1 MTGEERRREIIKT
14 MRELKEPVSGATL
27 ARKYKVSRQVIV
39 QDIALLRAMHYGVVS
54 TARGY
59 QLKDGD
65 DRAQGRS
72 KDDSFRRV
80 FHVSHTDAQ
89 IEEEL
94 NTIVDN
100 GGKVLDVFV
109 EHAVYGP
116 IRADLKVSCR
126 RHVQDFLEDIQ
137 SGKSSPLKNLTSGIH
152 FHTVAADSE
161 ETLDIIEGE
170 LKKRGYLL

>member
-1 MTGEERRREIIKT
+1 MTGVERRREIIKT

-39 QDIALLRAMHYGVVS
+39 QDIALLRAVHYDIVS

-59 QLKDGD
+59 QLAGERELPGRPALQDGP
-65 DRAQGRS
+65 S
-72 KDDSFRRV
+72 RV

-109 EHAVYGP
+109 DHEVYGS
-116 IRADLKVSCR
+116 IRAELKVSCR

-137 SGKSSPLKNLTSGIH
+137 SGKSSPLKNLTSGVH
-152 FHTVAADSE
+152 YHTVEGDSE
-161 ETLDIIEGE
+161 ETLDIIENE
-170 LKKRGYLL
+170 LKKKGYLL

>member
-1 MTGEERRREIIKT
+1 MTGVERRREIIKT

-27 ARKYKVSRQVIV
+27 ARKCKVSRQVIV
-39 QDIALLRAMHYGVVS
+39 QDIALLRAVHYDIVS

-59 QLKDGD
+59 QLVGEREQPEPLILEDGL
-65 DRAQGRS
+65 
-72 KDDSFRRV
+72 RRV
-80 FHVSHTDAQ
+80 FHVSHTDDQ
-89 IEEEL
+89 IEDEL

-109 EHAVYGP
+109 EHAVYGS

-126 RHVQDFLEDIQ
+126 RHVQDFLGDIQ

-152 FHTVAADSE
+152 YHTVEGDSK
-161 ETLDIIEGE
+161 ETLDIIENE
-170 LKKRGYLL
+170 LKKKGYLL